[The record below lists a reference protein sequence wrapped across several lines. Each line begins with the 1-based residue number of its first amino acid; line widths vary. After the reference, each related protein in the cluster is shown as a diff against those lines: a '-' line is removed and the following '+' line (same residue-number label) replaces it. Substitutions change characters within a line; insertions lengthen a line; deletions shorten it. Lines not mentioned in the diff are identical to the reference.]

1 MSIPRTASDPASA
14 FYRTAREVPLLTG
27 EEEADLVRRWHQD
40 GDVAARDHLIE
51 AHLRL
56 VIKTASQFKGYGL
69 PIADLVAEGNLGLVR
84 ALEGFDVERN
94 LRFSTYAQWWVR
106 AAMFEYV
113 LRFSTPVNFGLSAE
127 RKKLFFKLRGLR
139 SRLTGPSGGALS
151 QAETR
156 QVAKELGVR
165 DTRVAE
171 MERLLT
177 QSPRS
182 LDAPVGESGTPYGE
196 LLMDDRPD
204 AEEILG
210 ERQEL
215 MYRRELLKSAW
226 GELTERERDIVAER
240 TLRENPLRLE
250 DLAQRYNISRERVR
264 QIESA
269 ALAKLKTLVR
279 SAEAKLAPKGQSKPA
294 IA

>member
-1 MSIPRTASDPASA
+1 MATPRSASDPAGA
-14 FYRTAREVPLLTG
+14 FFRAARETPLLTG
-27 EEEADLVRRWHQD
+27 EEEAELVHRGRD
-40 GDVAARDHLIE
+40 EGDVAARDRLIE

-56 VIKTASQFKGYGL
+56 VIKTAGQFKGYGL
-69 PIADLVAEGNLGLVR
+69 PAADLIAEGNLGLVR
-84 ALEGFDVERN
+84 ALEGFEPERN

-113 LRFSTPVNFGLSAE
+113 LRFSTPVTFGLSAE

-139 SRLTGPSGGALS
+139 SRLTGPQGGSLS

-156 QVAKELGVR
+156 QVAEELGVR

-182 LDAPVGESGTPYGE
+182 LDAPVGESGVPYGE
-196 LLMDDRPD
+196 LLMDDRPGV
-204 AEEILG
+204 EEVLG

-226 GELTERERDIVAER
+226 SELSEREQDIVAQR

-264 QIESA
+264 QIEAA

-279 SAEAKLAPKGQSKPA
+279 AAEARLAPKARPA
-294 IA
+294 

>member
-1 MSIPRTASDPASA
+1 MSTPRFPSDDPAGA
-14 FYRTAREVPLLTG
+14 YFRTARETPLLSG
-27 EEEADLVRRWHQD
+27 EDEAELIRRWRQD
-40 GDVAARDHLIE
+40 GDVAARDRLIA

-56 VIKTASQFKGYGL
+56 VIKTAGQFKGYGL
-69 PIADLVAEGNLGLVR
+69 PTADLVAEGNLGLVR
-84 ALEGFDVERN
+84 ALDGFEPERN

-127 RKKLFFKLRGLR
+127 RKKLFFKLRGLK
-139 SRLTGPSGGALS
+139 SRLTGPEGGSLS

-156 QVAKELGVR
+156 QVAEELGVR

-226 GELTERERDIVAER
+226 GELSERERDIVAQR
-240 TLRENPLRLE
+240 TLRDNPLRLE

-264 QIESA
+264 QIEAA
-269 ALAKLKTLVR
+269 ALGKLKTLVR
-279 SAEAKLAPKGQSKPA
+279 AAEAKLIPKTRA
-294 IA
+294 V

>member
-1 MSIPRTASDPASA
+1 MSTPRPSTNDPAGA
-14 FYRTAREVPLLTG
+14 YYRAARETPLLSG
-27 EEEADLVRRWHQD
+27 EEEAELVHRWRED
-40 GDVAARDHLIE
+40 GDHAARDRLIQ

-56 VIKTASQFKGYGL
+56 VIKTAGQFKGYGL
-69 PIADLVAEGNLGLVR
+69 PTADLVAEGNLGLVR
-84 ALEGFDVERN
+84 ALEGFEPERN

-127 RKKLFFKLRGLR
+127 RKKLFFKLRGLK
-139 SRLTGPSGGALS
+139 SRLTGPEGGSLS

-156 QVAKELGVR
+156 QVAEELGVR

-215 MYRRELLKSAW
+215 MYRRELLKTAW
-226 GELTERERDIVAER
+226 GELSERERDIVAQR
-240 TLRENPLRLE
+240 TLRDNPLRLE

-264 QIESA
+264 QIEAA

-279 SAEAKLAPKGQSKPA
+279 AAEARLVPKTRTA
-294 IA
+294 

>member
-1 MSIPRTASDPASA
+1 MSIPRTASDPAA
-14 FYRTAREVPLLTG
+14 AYYRAARDTPLLSG
-27 EEEADLVRRWHQD
+27 EEEADLVRRWREHAD
-40 GDVAARDHLIE
+40 DAARDKLIE

-56 VIKTASQFKGYGL
+56 VIKTAGQFKGYGL
-69 PIADLVAEGNLGLVR
+69 GMADLIAEGNLGLVR
-84 ALEGFDVERN
+84 ALDGFEPERN

-139 SRLTGPSGGALS
+139 SRLTGPEGGSLS

-156 QVAKELGVR
+156 QVAEELGVR
-165 DTRVAE
+165 DSRVAE

-196 LLMDDRPD
+196 LLMDERPD

-226 GELTERERDIVAER
+226 GELSERERDIVAER

-264 QIESA
+264 QIEAA

-279 SAEAKLAPKGQSKPA
+279 AAEARLVPNARPA
-294 IA
+294 

>member
-1 MSIPRTASDPASA
+1 MSTPRFPSDDPAGA
-14 FYRTAREVPLLTG
+14 YFRTARETPLLSG
-27 EEEADLVRRWHQD
+27 EDEAELIRRWRQD
-40 GDVAARDHLIE
+40 GDVAARDRLIA

-56 VIKTASQFKGYGL
+56 VIKTAGQFKGYGL
-69 PIADLVAEGNLGLVR
+69 STADLVAEGNLGLVR
-84 ALEGFDVERN
+84 ALDGFEPERN

-127 RKKLFFKLRGLR
+127 RKKLFFKLRGLK
-139 SRLTGPSGGALS
+139 SRLTGPEGGSLS

-156 QVAKELGVR
+156 QVAEELGVR

-226 GELTERERDIVAER
+226 GELSERERDIVAQR

-264 QIESA
+264 QIEAA
-269 ALAKLKTLVR
+269 ALGKLKTLVR
-279 SAEAKLAPKGQSKPA
+279 AAEARLVPKA
-294 IA
+294 RIV

>member
-1 MSIPRTASDPASA
+1 MSIPRPASDPAAA
-14 FYRTAREVPLLTG
+14 FYRVARDTPLLSG
-27 EEEADLVRRWHQD
+27 EDEANLVRRWREH
-40 GDVAARDHLIE
+40 GDVAARDKLLA

-56 VIKTASQFKGYGL
+56 VIKTAGQFKGYGL
-69 PIADLVAEGNLGLVR
+69 ATADLIAEGNLGLVR
-84 ALEGFDVERN
+84 ALEGFEPERN

-113 LRFSTPVNFGLSAE
+113 LRFSTPVTFGLSAE
-127 RKKLFFKLRGLR
+127 RKKLFFKLRGLK
-139 SRLTGPSGGALS
+139 SRLTGPEGGALS
-151 QAETR
+151 EAETR
-156 QVAKELGVR
+156 HVAEELGVR
-165 DTRVAE
+165 DSRVAE

-177 QSPRS
+177 QQPRS

-196 LLMDDRPD
+196 LLMDERPD

-226 GELTERERDIVAER
+226 GELSERERDIVAER

-264 QIESA
+264 QIEAA
-269 ALAKLKTLVR
+269 ALGKLKTLVR
-279 SAEAKLAPKGQSKPA
+279 AAEAKLMPKTQTA
-294 IA
+294 

>member
-1 MSIPRTASDPASA
+1 MSIQRPASDPAAA
-14 FYRTAREVPLLTG
+14 FFRAAKETPLLSG
-27 EEEADLVRRWHQD
+27 EEEADLVHRWRED
-40 GDVAARDHLIE
+40 GDETARDRLVA

-56 VIKTASQFKGYGL
+56 VIKTAGQFKGYGL
-69 PIADLVAEGNLGLVR
+69 GTSDLIAEGNLGLMR
-84 ALEGFDVERN
+84 ALEGFEPERN

-113 LRFSTPVNFGLSAE
+113 LRFSTPVTFGLSAE
-127 RKKLFFKLRGLR
+127 RKKLFFKLRGMK
-139 SRLTGPSGGALS
+139 SRLTGPEGGSLS

-156 QVAKELGVR
+156 QVAEELGVR
-165 DTRVAE
+165 DSRVAE

-196 LLMDDRPD
+196 LLMDERPD
-204 AEEILG
+204 AEEIVG

-226 GELTERERDIVAER
+226 SELSERERDIVAER

-264 QIESA
+264 QIEAA
-269 ALAKLKTLVR
+269 ALGKLKALVR
-279 SAEAKLAPKGQSKPA
+279 AAEARLRPA
-294 IA
+294 AV

>member
-1 MSIPRTASDPASA
+1 MSIPRTASDPAA
-14 FYRTAREVPLLTG
+14 AYYRAARDTPLLSG
-27 EEEADLVRRWHQD
+27 EEEADLVRRWREHAD
-40 GDVAARDHLIE
+40 DDARDKLIE

-56 VIKTASQFKGYGL
+56 VIKTAGQFKGYGL
-69 PIADLVAEGNLGLVR
+69 AMADLIAEGNLGLVR
-84 ALEGFDVERN
+84 ALDGFEPERN

-139 SRLTGPSGGALS
+139 SRLTGPEGGALS

-156 QVAKELGVR
+156 QVAEELGVR
-165 DTRVAE
+165 DSRVAE

-177 QSPRS
+177 QAPRS

-196 LLMDDRPD
+196 LLMDERPD
-204 AEEILG
+204 AEQILG

-226 GELTERERDIVAER
+226 GELSERERDIVAER

-264 QIESA
+264 QIEAA

-279 SAEAKLAPKGQSKPA
+279 AAEARLVPNARPA
-294 IA
+294 

>member
-1 MSIPRTASDPASA
+1 MATPRSASDPAGA
-14 FYRTAREVPLLTG
+14 FFRAARETPLLTG
-27 EEEADLVRRWHQD
+27 EEEAELVHRWRDD
-40 GDVAARDHLIE
+40 GDAAARDRLIE

-56 VIKTASQFKGYGL
+56 VIKTAGQFKGYGL
-69 PIADLVAEGNLGLVR
+69 PAADLIAEGNLGLVR
-84 ALEGFDVERN
+84 ALEGFEPERN

-113 LRFSTPVNFGLSAE
+113 LRFSTPVTFGLSAE

-139 SRLTGPSGGALS
+139 SRLTGPQGGSLS

-156 QVAKELGVR
+156 QVAEELGVR

-182 LDAPVGESGTPYGE
+182 LDAPVGESGVPYGE
-196 LLMDDRPD
+196 LLMDDRPGV
-204 AEEILG
+204 EEVLG

-226 GELTERERDIVAER
+226 SELSEREQDIVAQR

-250 DLAQRYNISRERVR
+250 DLAQRYNISRGRGR
-264 QIESA
+264 QIA
-269 ALAKLKTLVR
+269 AAARAKLKTLVR
-279 SAEAKLAPKGQSKPA
+279 AAEARLAPKARPA
-294 IA
+294 

>member
-1 MSIPRTASDPASA
+1 MSSPRPASDPAAA
-14 FYRTAREVPLLTG
+14 FFRAARDTALLSG
-27 EEEADLVRRWHQD
+27 EEEADLVRRWRED
-40 GDVAARDHLIE
+40 GDLAARDKLIA

-56 VIKTASQFKGYGL
+56 VIKTAGQFKGYGL
-69 PIADLVAEGNLGLVR
+69 ATADLIAEGNLGLVR
-84 ALEGFDVERN
+84 ALEGFDPERN

-127 RKKLFFKLRGLR
+127 RKKLFFKLRGLK
-139 SRLTGPSGGALS
+139 SRMTGPEGGSLS
-151 QAETR
+151 QEETR
-156 QVAKELGVR
+156 KVAEELGVR
-165 DTRVAE
+165 DSRVAE

-182 LDAPVGESGTPYGE
+182 LDAPIGESGTPYGE
-196 LLMDDRPD
+196 LLMDERPD

-226 GELTERERDIVAER
+226 GELSERERDIVAER

-264 QIESA
+264 QIEAA

-279 SAEAKLAPKGQSKPA
+279 AAEARLVPSARPA
-294 IA
+294 

>member
-1 MSIPRTASDPASA
+1 MSIPRPASDPAAA
-14 FYRTAREVPLLTG
+14 FYRVARDTPLLSG
-27 EEEADLVRRWHQD
+27 EDEADLVRRWREG
-40 GDVAARDHLIE
+40 GDVAARDKLLA

-56 VIKTASQFKGYGL
+56 VIKTAGQFKGYGL
-69 PIADLVAEGNLGLVR
+69 ATADLIAEGNLGLVR
-84 ALEGFDVERN
+84 ALDGFEPERN

-113 LRFSTPVNFGLSAE
+113 LRFSTPVTFGLSAE
-127 RKKLFFKLRGLR
+127 RKKLFFKLRGLK
-139 SRLTGPSGGALS
+139 SRLTGPEGGSLS
-151 QAETR
+151 DAETR
-156 QVAKELGVR
+156 QVAEELGVR
-165 DTRVAE
+165 DSRVAE

-177 QSPRS
+177 QAPRS

-196 LLMDDRPD
+196 LLMDERPD

-226 GELTERERDIVAER
+226 SELTERERDIVAER

-264 QIESA
+264 QIEAA
-269 ALAKLKTLVR
+269 ALGKLKTLVR
-279 SAEAKLAPKGQSKPA
+279 AAEAKLMPKTQTA
-294 IA
+294 

>member
-1 MSIPRTASDPASA
+1 MSIPRPASDPAAA
-14 FYRTAREVPLLTG
+14 FYRAARDTPLLSG
-27 EEEADLVRRWHQD
+27 DEEADLVRRWRED
-40 GDVAARDHLIE
+40 GDQAARDKLIA

-56 VIKTASQFKGYGL
+56 VIKTAGQFKGYGL
-69 PIADLVAEGNLGLVR
+69 ATADLIAEGNLGLVR
-84 ALEGFDVERN
+84 ALDGFEPERN

-113 LRFSTPVNFGLSAE
+113 LRFSTPVTFGLSAE

-139 SRLTGPSGGALS
+139 SRLTGPEGGALS
-151 QAETR
+151 EAETR
-156 QVAKELGVR
+156 QVAEELGVR
-165 DTRVAE
+165 DSRVAE

-177 QSPRS
+177 QAPRS

-196 LLMDDRPD
+196 LLMDERPD

-226 GELTERERDIVAER
+226 SELSERERDIVAER

-264 QIESA
+264 QIEAA
-269 ALAKLKTLVR
+269 ALGKLKTLVR
-279 SAEAKLAPKGQSKPA
+279 AAEARLLPKTRTA
-294 IA
+294 

>member
-1 MSIPRTASDPASA
+1 
-14 FYRTAREVPLLTG
+14 
-27 EEEADLVRRWHQD
+27 
-40 GDVAARDHLIE
+40 
-51 AHLRL
+51 
-56 VIKTASQFKGYGL
+56 
-69 PIADLVAEGNLGLVR
+69 
-84 ALEGFDVERN
+84 
-94 LRFSTYAQWWVR
+94 
-106 AAMFEYV
+106 MFEYV

-127 RKKLFFKLRGLR
+127 RKKLFFKLRGLK
-139 SRLTGPSGGALS
+139 SRLTGPEGGSLS

-156 QVAKELGVR
+156 QVAEELGVR

-196 LLMDDRPD
+196 LLEDDRPD

-226 GELTERERDIVAER
+226 GELSERERDIVAQR

-264 QIESA
+264 QIEAA
-269 ALAKLKTLVR
+269 ALGKLKTLVR
-279 SAEAKLAPKGQSKPA
+279 AAEARLVPKA
-294 IA
+294 RTI